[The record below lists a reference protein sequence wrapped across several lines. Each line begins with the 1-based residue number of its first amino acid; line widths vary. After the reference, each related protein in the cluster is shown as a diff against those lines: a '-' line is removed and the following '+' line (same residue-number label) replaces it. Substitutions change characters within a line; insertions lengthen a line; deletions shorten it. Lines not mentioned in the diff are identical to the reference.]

1 MKNELI
7 DNIYDFLENKRILI
21 LGFGKEGKSTYKFI
35 RDRFKDVK
43 LTILD
48 YSVVENIEDE
58 NVEIIFDSD
67 DVKYF
72 DRFDI
77 IIKSPGVPLKK
88 DVYEKYKEKITS
100 QTGLFLEY
108 SKNNVIGITGTKGKS
123 TTSSLIY
130 HILKDCN
137 LDCIFV
143 GNIGIPIFSE
153 INNIK
158 KDTIVVVEMSS
169 HQIQYLTKSP
179 NIAVLLNIYEEH
191 LDYYESFEDYILAK
205 EKVYEFQTESD
216 LLIYNG
222 CSKNINFKKILE
234 HKQRKLPVYVD
245 LEKENIQINN
255 IENKINNY
263 INIKKDEIVFVDN
276 NIETIITKKEL
287 NTTLRGEHNR
297 YNIAVAIGVC
307 FEIGLKQEEI
317 LNEITSFKGLENRIE
332 YIGKYNDID
341 FYNDSIATI
350 PESTICTIK
359 SFEKVN
365 TVIIGGKDRGVNY
378 SELVDFL
385 TKSDIDNVLL
395 IGESGEKIYKMLD
408 KYNNLDEKNNK
419 YIYAKDLENAVKLA
433 KKNTS
438 KNGICILSPAAASY
452 GYYKNFE
459 ERGNVFKELV
469 KR

>member
-7 DNIYDFLENKRILI
+7 DNIYDFLENKIILI

-48 YSVVENIEDE
+48 YNVVENIEDE
-58 NVEIIFDSD
+58 NTEIICDSE

-72 DRFDI
+72 DRFDV
-77 IIKSPGVPLKK
+77 IIKSPGVPIKK

-100 QTGLFLEY
+100 QTNLFLEY

-130 HILKDCN
+130 HILKNCN
-137 LDCIFV
+137 LDCVFV

-158 KDTIVVVEMSS
+158 EDTIVVVEMSS

-191 LDYYESFEDYILAK
+191 LDYYESFEEYILAK
-205 EKVYEFQTESD
+205 EKVYEFQNESD

-222 CSKNINFKKILE
+222 CSKNININKILN
-234 HKQRKLPVYVD
+234 HKQRKLPIYFN
-245 LEKENIQINN
+245 LENENI
-255 IENKINNY
+255 KINNY
-263 INIKKDEIVFVDN
+263 INIKEDEIVFVYN
-276 NIETIITKKEL
+276 NIENIINKKNL
-287 NTTLRGEHNR
+287 ITTLKGEHNI

-317 LNEITSFKGLENRIE
+317 LKEISSFKGLENRIE
-332 YIGKYNDID
+332 FIGRYSDID

-385 TKSDIDNVLL
+385 TKSYIDNVLL

-408 KYNNLDEKNNK
+408 KNNKSDEKNDK

-433 KKNTS
+433 KINTL

-459 ERGNVFKELV
+459 ERGKVFKELV
-469 KR
+469 KK